1 MNRYITKEETQMSNK
16 HMKRCSTSYT
26 IMELQI
32 KKKQAD
38 TTTCLSE
45 WLTSKGLKTPNAG
58 KDMNQQEVSFLGG
71 GDAKWENHFGRQFA
85 SFLVNYTHSTLLVG
99 M

>member
-32 KKKQAD
+32 KKNKQIPRHAFQNGQH
-38 TTTCLSE
+38 
-45 WLTSKGLKTPNAG
+45 SK
-58 KDMNQQEVSFLGG
+58 DWQHQM
-71 GDAKWENHFGRQFA
+71 
-85 SFLVNYTHSTLLVG
+85 LVRT
-99 M
+99 

>member
-58 KDMNQQEVSFLGG
+58 KDVNQ
-71 GDAKWENHFGRQFA
+71 
-85 SFLVNYTHSTLLVG
+85 
-99 M
+99 

>member
-1 MNRYITKEETQMSNK
+1 MSNK

-58 KDMNQQEVSFLGG
+58 KDVNQ
-71 GDAKWENHFGRQFA
+71 
-85 SFLVNYTHSTLLVG
+85 
-99 M
+99 